1 MTSKS
6 DFVYSNNIVR
16 EYFLEKM
23 TPLIYLSAISKISL
37 DDMTLS
43 ELQENNQ
50 KLFDQMCL
58 MLDNGRQSV
67 SRDYERLAAC
77 YKGISLEERNA
88 LQSEHDGSRSPSKML
103 MNHLQTKYPSLP
115 MRHFVRTLKEIGR
128 NDLVEKLKPYVE
140 KNVNSS
146 PA

>member
-1 MTSKS
+1 M
-6 DFVYSNNIVR
+6 
-16 EYFLEKM
+16 EKM
-23 TPLIYLSAISKISL
+23 TPLIYLFAISKISL
-37 DDMTLS
+37 DDITLS

-50 KLFDQMCL
+50 KLFDQTCL

-128 NDLVEKLKPYVE
+128 NDLVEKLKPYVK

>member
-16 EYFLEKM
+16 EFMEKM
-23 TPLIYLSAISKISL
+23 TPLIYLSAISKIFL

-128 NDLVEKLKPYVE
+128 NDLVEKLKPYVK

>member
-16 EYFLEKM
+16 EFMEKM
-23 TPLIYLSAISKISL
+23 TPLIYLFAISKISL
-37 DDMTLS
+37 DDITLS

-128 NDLVEKLKPYVE
+128 NDLVEKLKPYVK
-140 KNVNSS
+140 KNGNSS

>member
-16 EYFLEKM
+16 EFMEKM
-23 TPLIYLSAISKISL
+23 TPLIYLSVISKIFL

-128 NDLVEKLKPYVE
+128 NDLVEKLKPYVK

>member
-23 TPLIYLSAISKISL
+23 TPLIYLSAISNISL

-128 NDLVEKLKPYVE
+128 NDLVEKLKPYVK

>member
-128 NDLVEKLKPYVE
+128 NDLVEKLKPYVK

>member
-1 MTSKS
+1 
-6 DFVYSNNIVR
+6 
-16 EYFLEKM
+16 M
-23 TPLIYLSAISKISL
+23 TPLIYLFPISKISL
-37 DDMTLS
+37 GDITLT

-50 KLFDQMCL
+50 TLFDQMCL

-67 SRDYERLAAC
+67 SRDYERLAAY
-77 YKGISLEERNA
+77 YKRISLEERNA

-115 MRHFVRTLKEIGR
+115 LRHFVRTLKEIGR
-128 NDLVEKLKPYVE
+128 NDLVEKLNPYVKE
-140 KNVNSS
+140 NVNSS

>member
-1 MTSKS
+1 
-6 DFVYSNNIVR
+6 
-16 EYFLEKM
+16 
-23 TPLIYLSAISKISL
+23 
-37 DDMTLS
+37 
-43 ELQENNQ
+43 
-50 KLFDQMCL
+50 

-128 NDLVEKLKPYVE
+128 NDLVEKLKPYVK

>member
-16 EYFLEKM
+16 EFMEKM
-23 TPLIYLSAISKISL
+23 TPLIYLFAISKISL
-37 DDMTLS
+37 DDITLS

-58 MLDNGRQSV
+58 TLDNGRQSV

-128 NDLVEKLKPYVE
+128 NDLVEKLKPYVT

>member
-16 EYFLEKM
+16 EFMEKM
-23 TPLIYLSAISKISL
+23 TPLIYLFAISKISL
-37 DDMTLS
+37 DDITLS

-128 NDLVEKLKPYVE
+128 NDLVEKLKPYVK